1 MSIVEFVNSFQDSL
15 IFVNFLKIFKALDS
29 TLLLLLVSLPI
40 GFILSLIFALGRVSK
55 NKILSKTIGYYIFTI
70 RGTPLLV
77 QIYLIYFGLGSVKA
91 IRDSFLWVALK
102 EPFWCGVLA
111 LTLNTVA
118 YGSEI
123 FRGGIQ
129 AVPKGQIESGKS
141 LGFTRIGLLRKII
154 FPIALRQVLPTY
166 GNELILMVKA
176 TSLVS
181 LTTYMEM
188 TGVARRIMAV
198 TWAPV
203 EAFLAAGILYL
214 FLNFLMVQFIKYL
227 EWKYNPHLRVK
238 IN

>member
-1 MSIVEFVNSFQDSL
+1 MNFFEFFTSFQESL
-15 IFVNFLKIFKALDS
+15 IYINFFKILNALDQ
-29 TLLLLLVSLPI
+29 TLLLLLASLPI

-55 NKILSKTIGYYIFTI
+55 NKLLSKPIEYYIFVV

-77 QIYLIYFGLGSVKA
+77 QIYLIYFGLASVKA
-91 IRDSFLWVALK
+91 IRDSFLWIILK

-129 AVPKGQIESGKS
+129 AVSQGQIESGRS

-154 FPIALRQVLPTY
+154 FPIAFRQVLPTY

-176 TSLVS
+176 TSLIS

-203 EAFLAAGILYL
+203 EAFMAAGILYL

-227 EWKYNPHLRVK
+227 EWKYNPHLR
-238 IN
+238 ISN

>member
-1 MSIVEFVNSFQDSL
+1 MNFFEFFNSFQESL
-15 IFVNFLKIFKALDS
+15 IFTNFFKVLKALDQ
-29 TLLLLLVSLPI
+29 TLLLLLASLPI

-55 NKILSKTIGYYIFTI
+55 IKFLSKTIEYYIFII

-91 IRDSFLWVALK
+91 VRDSFLWIVLK
-102 EPFWCGVLA
+102 EPFWCGVIA
-111 LTLNTVA
+111 LTINTVA

-129 AVPKGQIESGKS
+129 AVSKGQIESGKS

-154 FPIALRQVLPTY
+154 FPIALRRLLPTY

-188 TGVARRIMAV
+188 TGIARRIMAV

-214 FLNFLMVQFIKYL
+214 LLNFLMVQFIKYL
-227 EWKYNPHLRVK
+227 EWKYNPHLRVTR
-238 IN
+238 

>member
-1 MSIVEFVNSFQDSL
+1 MNFFEFFNSFQESL
-15 IFVNFLKIFKALDS
+15 LFINFFKVLKALDQ
-29 TLLLLLVSLPI
+29 TLLLLLASLPI

-55 NKILSKTIGYYIFTI
+55 IKFLSKTIEYYIFII

-77 QIYLIYFGLGSVKA
+77 QIYLIYFGLGSVKV
-91 IRDSFLWVALK
+91 IRDSFLWIILK

-111 LTLNTVA
+111 LTINTVA

-129 AVPKGQIESGKS
+129 AVSQGQIESGKS

-176 TSLVS
+176 TSLIS

-188 TGVARRIMAV
+188 TGVARRLMAI

-227 EWKYNPHLRVK
+227 EWKYNPHLR
-238 IN
+238 ISN

>member
-1 MSIVEFVNSFQDSL
+1 MNFFEFFNSFQESL
-15 IFVNFLKIFKALDS
+15 IFINFFKILKALDQ
-29 TLLLLLVSLPI
+29 TLLLLLASLPI

-55 NKILSKTIGYYIFTI
+55 NKFLSKTIEYYIFII

-77 QIYLIYFGLGSVKA
+77 QIYLIYFGLGSIKV
-91 IRDSFLWVALK
+91 IRDSFLWIILK

-111 LTLNTVA
+111 LTINTVA

-129 AVPKGQIESGKS
+129 AVSQGQIESGKS

-176 TSLVS
+176 TSLIS

-188 TGVARRIMAV
+188 TGVARRLMAI

-227 EWKYNPHLRVK
+227 EWKYNQHLR
-238 IN
+238 ISN

>member
-1 MSIVEFVNSFQDSL
+1 MNFFEFFNSFQESL
-15 IFVNFLKIFKALDS
+15 IFINFFKILKALDQ
-29 TLLLLLVSLPI
+29 TLLLLVVSLPI
-40 GFILSLIFALGRVSK
+40 GFVLSLIFALGRVSK
-55 NKILSKTIGYYIFTI
+55 NKILSKIIEYYIFII

-77 QIYLIYFGLGSVKA
+77 QIYLIYFGLGSIKF
-91 IRDSFLWVALK
+91 IRDSFLWILLK

-111 LTLNTVA
+111 LTINTVA

-129 AVPKGQIESGKS
+129 AVSQGQIESGKS

-176 TSLVS
+176 TSLIS

-188 TGVARRIMAV
+188 TGVARRLMAI

-203 EAFLAAGILYL
+203 EAFLAAGVLYL

-227 EWKYNPHLRVK
+227 EWKYNPHLR
-238 IN
+238 ISN

>member
-1 MSIVEFVNSFQDSL
+1 M
-15 IFVNFLKIFKALDS
+15 
-29 TLLLLLVSLPI
+29 
-40 GFILSLIFALGRVSK
+40 
-55 NKILSKTIGYYIFTI
+55 
-70 RGTPLLV
+70 
-77 QIYLIYFGLGSVKA
+77 YLE
-91 IRDSFLWVALK
+91 DSFLWIILK

-111 LTLNTVA
+111 LTINTVA

-129 AVPKGQIESGKS
+129 AVSQEQIDSGKS

-154 FPIALRQVLPTY
+154 FPIALRRVLPTY

-176 TSLVS
+176 TSLIS

-188 TGVARRIMAV
+188 TGVARRLMAI

-214 FLNFLMVQFIKYL
+214 FLNKKFDTEEMIPGLSLQLIF
-227 EWKYNPHLRVK
+227 K
-238 IN
+238 I

>member
-1 MSIVEFVNSFQDSL
+1 MNFIQFFNSFQESL
-15 IFVNFLKIFKALDS
+15 IFVNFFKVLSALDQ
-29 TLLLLLVSLPI
+29 TLLLLLASLPI

-55 NKILSKTIGYYIFTI
+55 YKLLSKTVEYYIFVI

-91 IRDSFLWVALK
+91 IRESFLWLVLK

-129 AVPKGQIESGKS
+129 AVPQAQIESGKS

-154 FPIALRQVLPTY
+154 FPIALRRVLPTY

-176 TSLVS
+176 TSLIS

-188 TGVARRIMAV
+188 TGIARRIMAV
-198 TWAPV
+198 TWAPI
-203 EAFLAAGILYL
+203 EAFVAAGLLYL

-227 EWKYNPHLRVK
+227 EWKYNPHLRLSD
-238 IN
+238 

>member
-1 MSIVEFVNSFQDSL
+1 MSIEGVFFDFLDSL
-15 IFVNFLKIFKALDS
+15 IIRNFFIIMNALDQ
-29 TLLLLLVSLPI
+29 TLYLLMISLPL
-40 GFILSLIFALGRVSK
+40 GFFLSLIFAFGRVSK
-55 NKILSKTIGYYIFTI
+55 NIFISKTISSYIFVV

-91 IRDSFLWVALK
+91 IRESFLWVVLK
-102 EPFWCGVLA
+102 EPFWCGVVA
-111 LTLNTVA
+111 LTINTVA

-129 AVPKGQIESGKS
+129 SVTRGQIESGKS
-141 LGFTRIGLLRKII
+141 LGFSLIELYRRII
-154 FPIALRQVLPTY
+154 FPIALRNVLPAY

-188 TGVARRIMAV
+188 TGIARKLMAK
-198 TWAPV
+198 TFAPV

-214 FLNFLMVQFIKYL
+214 FLNFLMIQFIKYL
-227 EWKYNPHLRVK
+227 EWKYNPHLRLK
-238 IN
+238 N

>member
-1 MSIVEFVNSFQDSL
+1 MNFFEFFNSFQESL
-15 IFVNFLKIFKALDS
+15 IFINFFEVLKGLDQ
-29 TLLLLLVSLPI
+29 TLLLLLVSLPT
-40 GFILSLIFALGRVSK
+40 GFILSIIFALGRVSK
-55 NKILSKTIGYYIFTI
+55 YKILSKTIEYYIFVI

-77 QIYLIYFGLGSVKA
+77 QIYLIYFGLGSIKV
-91 IRDSFLWVALK
+91 IRDSFLWIILK

-111 LTLNTVA
+111 LTINTVA

-129 AVPKGQIESGKS
+129 AVSQGQIESGKS

-154 FPIALRQVLPTY
+154 FPIALRRVLPTY

-176 TSLVS
+176 TSLIS

-188 TGVARRIMAV
+188 TGVARRLMAI

-203 EAFLAAGILYL
+203 EAFVAAGILYL

-227 EWKYNPHLRVK
+227 EWKYNPHLR
-238 IN
+238 ISN

>member
-1 MSIVEFVNSFQDSL
+1 MNFQELYLSLLESL
-15 IFVNFLKIFKALDS
+15 IIKNFFTIFDGLDE
-29 TLLLLLVSLPI
+29 TLLLLLISLPI
-40 GFILSLIFALGRVSK
+40 GFILSLIFALGRVSGK
-55 NKILSKTIGYYIFTI
+55 KFISKPISAYIFLV

-91 IRDSFLWVALK
+91 VRDSFLWIILK

-111 LTLNTVA
+111 LTINTVA

-129 AVPKGQIESGKS
+129 SVTKGQIESGKS
-141 LGFTRIGLLRKII
+141 LGFSIFELYRRII
-154 FPIALRQVLPTY
+154 FPIALRKVLPSY

-188 TGVARRIMAV
+188 TGIARKLMAK
-198 TWAPV
+198 TFAPV
-203 EAFLAAGILYL
+203 EAFIAAGFIYL
-214 FLNFLMVQFIKYL
+214 FLNFLMVQLIKYL
-227 EWKYNPHLRVK
+227 EWKYNPHLRLK
-238 IN
+238 N

>member
-1 MSIVEFVNSFQDSL
+1 MNFFEFFTSFQESL
-15 IFVNFLKIFKALDS
+15 IYINFFKILNALDQ
-29 TLLLLLVSLPI
+29 TLLLLLASLPI

-55 NKILSKTIGYYIFTI
+55 NKLLSKPIEYYIFVV

-77 QIYLIYFGLGSVKA
+77 QIYLIYFGLASVKA
-91 IRDSFLWVALK
+91 IRDSFLWIILK

-129 AVPKGQIESGKS
+129 AVSQGQIESGRS

-154 FPIALRQVLPTY
+154 FPIAFRQVLPTY

-176 TSLVS
+176 TSLIS

-203 EAFLAAGILYL
+203 EAFVAAGILYL

-227 EWKYNPHLRVK
+227 EWKYNPHLRVTR
-238 IN
+238 

>member
-1 MSIVEFVNSFQDSL
+1 MNFFEFFNFFQESL
-15 IFVNFLKIFKALDS
+15 IFVNFFKILKALDQ
-29 TLLLLLVSLPI
+29 TLLLLLASLPI

-55 NKILSKTIGYYIFTI
+55 NKFLSKTIEYYIFII

-77 QIYLIYFGLGSVKA
+77 QIYLIYFGLGSIKV
-91 IRDSFLWVALK
+91 IRDSFLWIILK

-111 LTLNTVA
+111 LTINTVA

-129 AVPKGQIESGKS
+129 AVSQGQIESGKS

-154 FPIALRQVLPTY
+154 FPIALRRVLPTY

-176 TSLVS
+176 TSLIS

-188 TGVARRIMAV
+188 TGVARRLMAI

-227 EWKYNPHLRVK
+227 EWKYNPHLR
-238 IN
+238 ISN

>member
-1 MSIVEFVNSFQDSL
+1 MNFFEFFNSFQESL
-15 IFVNFLKIFKALDS
+15 IFTNFFKVLKALDQ
-29 TLLLLLVSLPI
+29 TLLLLLASLPI

-55 NKILSKTIGYYIFTI
+55 IKFLSKTIEYYIFII

-77 QIYLIYFGLGSVKA
+77 QIYLIYFGLGSIKV
-91 IRDSFLWVALK
+91 IRDSFLWIILK

-111 LTLNTVA
+111 LTINTVA

-129 AVPKGQIESGKS
+129 AVSQEQIDSGKS

-154 FPIALRQVLPTY
+154 FPIALRRVLPTY

-176 TSLVS
+176 TSLIS

-188 TGVARRIMAV
+188 TGVARRLMAI

-214 FLNFLMVQFIKYL
+214 FLNFLMVQLIKYL
-227 EWKYNPHLRVK
+227 EWKYNPHLR
-238 IN
+238 ISN

>member
-1 MSIVEFVNSFQDSL
+1 MNFFEFFTSFQESL
-15 IFVNFLKIFKALDS
+15 IYINFFKILNALDQ
-29 TLLLLLVSLPI
+29 TLLLLLASLPI

-55 NKILSKTIGYYIFTI
+55 NKFLSKTIEYYIFII

-77 QIYLIYFGLGSVKA
+77 QIYLIYFGLGSIKV
-91 IRDSFLWVALK
+91 IRDSFLWIILK

-111 LTLNTVA
+111 LTINTVA

-129 AVPKGQIESGKS
+129 AVSQGQIESGKS

-154 FPIALRQVLPTY
+154 FPIALRRVLPTY

-176 TSLVS
+176 TSLIS

-188 TGVARRIMAV
+188 TGVARRLMAI

-227 EWKYNPHLRVK
+227 EWKYNPHLR
-238 IN
+238 ISN